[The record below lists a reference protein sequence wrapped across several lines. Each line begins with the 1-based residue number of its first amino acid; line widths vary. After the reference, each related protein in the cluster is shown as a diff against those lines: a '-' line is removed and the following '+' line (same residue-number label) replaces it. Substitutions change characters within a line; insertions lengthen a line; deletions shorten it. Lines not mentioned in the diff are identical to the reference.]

1 MLSQFLGGFSANF
14 CRHHKMSRSQTVKL
28 LETAPENK
36 DEREI
41 YTEGWSDIW
50 LESDSSSGGCTQ
62 MVQLLSSGQ
71 TVQTQVVCL
80 LSQRERKTLCT
91 QMDNLFNIGML
102 HLNFFLCIEQR
113 TTACCCHLI
122 RK

>member
-1 MLSQFLGGFSANF
+1 MLSQFLGGCSANF
-14 CRHHKMSRSQTVKL
+14 CRHHKLSRSQTVKL
-28 LETAPENK
+28 LETLPEDK

-50 LESDSSSGGCTQ
+50 LESDSSSRGCTQ

-80 LSQRERKTLCT
+80 L
-91 QMDNLFNIGML
+91 
-102 HLNFFLCIEQR
+102 
-113 TTACCCHLI
+113 
-122 RK
+122 